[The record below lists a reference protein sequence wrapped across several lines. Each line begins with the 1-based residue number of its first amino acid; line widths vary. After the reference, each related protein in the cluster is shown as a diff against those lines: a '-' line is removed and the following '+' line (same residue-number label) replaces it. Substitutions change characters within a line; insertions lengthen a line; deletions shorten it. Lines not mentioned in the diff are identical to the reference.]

1 MNILNEKFIM
11 NPDIIMEKEDD
22 GSLLFNQETGEIKI
36 LNTTGTFVCE
46 RVNGELTGFEIVQQ
60 IKEFFDCSEDE
71 DIEKDIEKLLGD
83 MQKSSLLVKE
93 LNDV

>member
-1 MNILNEKFIM
+1 MSILDETFIM

-36 LNTTGTFVCE
+36 LNVTGTFVCE
-46 RVNGELTGFEIVQQ
+46 RVNGELTGKDIVKKIQ
-60 IKEFFDCSEDE
+60 EYFDCSDDE
-71 DIEKDIEKLLGD
+71 NVEQDIELLLTD

-93 LNDV
+93 FNDV

>member
-1 MNILNEKFIM
+1 MSILNEKFIM

-36 LNTTGTFVCE
+36 LNVTGAFVCE
-46 RVNGELTGFEIVQQ
+46 RVNGELTGHDIVTQ
-60 IKEFFDCSEDE
+60 IKEYFDCSDDE
-71 DIEKDIEKLLGD
+71 DIEKDIEMLLGD

-93 LNDV
+93 LGNV